1 MALPCAPLRKTV
13 PDKPDDHLDPEDE
26 AFSDDQGVHAGPIV
40 DPEII
45 QLLVDGL
52 ELQLFGEKPNL
63 TSVEVAERAGVSLEV
78 SQKRWRSLGFTA
90 MSTEAVMFTEADVEA
105 LRITE
110 SLRATGLLVDEDE
123 AALVRAIGRTFAR
136 LAEWQISL
144 MARRAMSAEDLDLGA
159 LFAEM
164 DKVVPQVEAVQAY
177 AWRRHLLNA
186 ASRFLISPEY
196 AEESAPMAVGF
207 ADIVGYT
214 RQSRSLRTNE
224 LTRLVDDFEAESLS
238 IITELRGRIVKTI
251 GDEVMYA
258 ADDPAD
264 AVEIA
269 LQLAERH
276 EHDESFPELRVG
288 VAWGD
293 VVAHW
298 GDVFG
303 PSVNVAARLT
313 SLARPGKVLIDR
325 ELADS
330 VRDNPGYILRRL
342 RRTSVKG
349 YRRLEPWSV
358 RREVSKDTA
367 LLEDGAFPGPA
378 SQFVHEQAEELRR
391 IIRGIDQPQVDQP
404 APEQTPGDQP
414 GE

>member
-1 MALPCAPLRKTV
+1 MPE
-13 PDKPDDHLDPEDE
+13 KPDEPLDPEAD
-26 AFSDDQGVHAGPIV
+26 APSDDQGVHAGPVV

-45 QLLVDGL
+45 QVLVDGL

-63 TSVEVAERAGVSLEV
+63 TSVEVAERAGVTLEA

-90 MSTEAVMFTEADVEA
+90 MPTDAVMFTEADVEA

-144 MARRAMSAEDLDLGA
+144 MARRAMSADDLDLGA
-159 LFAEM
+159 LFTEM
-164 DKVVPQVEAVQAY
+164 DKVIPQVEAVQAY

-330 VRDNPGYILRRL
+330 VRDNPEYILRRL

-391 IIRGIDQPQVDQP
+391 IIRGIDQPEDDQP
-404 APEQTPGDQP
+404 AAGQSPGDQP

>member
-1 MALPCAPLRKTV
+1 MPE
-13 PDKPDDHLDPEDE
+13 KPDEPLDPEAD
-26 AFSDDQGVHAGPIV
+26 APSDDQGVHAGPVV

-45 QLLVDGL
+45 QVLVDGL

-63 TSVEVAERAGVSLEV
+63 TSVEVAERAGVTLEA

-90 MSTEAVMFTEADVEA
+90 MPTDAVMFTEADVEA

-144 MARRAMSAEDLDLGA
+144 MARRAMSADDLDLGA
-159 LFAEM
+159 LFTEM
-164 DKVVPQVEAVQAY
+164 DKVIPQVEAVQAY

-214 RQSRSLRTNE
+214 RQSRSLGTNE
-224 LTRLVDDFEAESLS
+224 LTQLVDDFEAESLS
-238 IITELRGRIVKTI
+238 IITELRGRLVKTI

-276 EHDESFPELRVG
+276 EQDETFPELRVG
-288 VAWGD
+288 VAWGE

-303 PSVNVAARLT
+303 PSVNVASRLT

-325 ELADS
+325 DLADS

-358 RREVSKDTA
+358 RREVSKDKA

-378 SQFVHEQAEELRR
+378 SQFVHDQAEELRR
-391 IIRGIDQPQVDQP
+391 IIRGIDQPEGDQP
-404 APEQTPGDQP
+404 AD
-414 GE
+414 

>member
-1 MALPCAPLRKTV
+1 M
-13 PDKPDDHLDPEDE
+13 PDNPDDHLDPEDE
-26 AFSDDQGVHAGPIV
+26 ALSDDQGVHAGPIV

-90 MSTEAVMFTEADVEA
+90 MSTDAVMFTEADVDA

-164 DKVVPQVEAVQAY
+164 DNVIPQVEAVQAY

-313 SLARPGKVLIDR
+313 SLARP
-325 ELADS
+325 
-330 VRDNPGYILRRL
+330 
-342 RRTSVKG
+342 
-349 YRRLEPWSV
+349 
-358 RREVSKDTA
+358 
-367 LLEDGAFPGPA
+367 
-378 SQFVHEQAEELRR
+378 
-391 IIRGIDQPQVDQP
+391 
-404 APEQTPGDQP
+404 
-414 GE
+414 

>member
-1 MALPCAPLRKTV
+1 
-13 PDKPDDHLDPEDE
+13 
-26 AFSDDQGVHAGPIV
+26 
-40 DPEII
+40 
-45 QLLVDGL
+45 
-52 ELQLFGEKPNL
+52 
-63 TSVEVAERAGVSLEV
+63 
-78 SQKRWRSLGFTA
+78 
-90 MSTEAVMFTEADVEA
+90 
-105 LRITE
+105 
-110 SLRATGLLVDEDE
+110 
-123 AALVRAIGRTFAR
+123 
-136 LAEWQISL
+136 

-164 DKVVPQVEAVQAY
+164 DNVIPQVEAVQAY

-358 RREVSKDTA
+358 RREVSKD
-367 LLEDGAFPGPA
+367 
-378 SQFVHEQAEELRR
+378 
-391 IIRGIDQPQVDQP
+391 
-404 APEQTPGDQP
+404 
-414 GE
+414 